1 MVGNLF
7 KVNSAPCI
15 CSHFER
21 DFWELWI
28 FTLQLTVFFFFF
40 FEDIKVIVLS
50 SVNVPATANR
60 SIETNLIHWNYSL
73 NKFNILVHR
82 AANKL
87 TALIPY
93 MWSGPELYKDR
104 LRSTYYVVKV
114 AMDEGEL
121 KRKHFKLF
129 LK

>member
-1 MVGNLF
+1 MGAMDIYLAVDC
-7 KVNSAPCI
+7 VC
-15 CSHFER
+15 
-21 DFWELWI
+21 
-28 FTLQLTVFFFFF
+28 VFGFFFF
-40 FEDIKVIVLS
+40 FEDIKVTVFS
-50 SVNVPATANR
+50 SVNVPAIANR

-87 TALIPY
+87 TALIPH
-93 MWSGPELYKDR
+93 MWSRPELYKDR
-104 LRSTYYVVKV
+104 LRSSYYVVKV

>member
-1 MVGNLF
+1 MGAMDIYLAVD
-7 KVNSAPCI
+7 CI
-15 CSHFER
+15 
-21 DFWELWI
+21 
-28 FTLQLTVFFFFF
+28 FFFF

-73 NKFNILVHR
+73 HKFNILVHR

-93 MWSGPELYKDR
+93 MWSGPELSKDR
-104 LRSTYYVVKV
+104 PRSTYYAVKV
-114 AMDEGEL
+114 AVDEGD
-121 KRKHFKLF
+121 
-129 LK
+129 